1 MFIVLGPAPDAG
13 PGTWC
18 AVPAEADA
26 PAGLPQAPAPVTFP
40 REAVADVVRALP
52 ERLGVEPSG
61 VRWVLASVAE
71 EYPRWLRAGVRVDA
85 VRDLSLGQRILLR
98 AAAAGAVEYRPVV
111 ELPVQEP
118 QGDAPAP
125 APPAVQGT
133 MFDLPTEEA
142 AATPDARALAAEL
155 AAQHCAVTVSAHPAR
170 LRLLLA
176 AESQGAIVAAEMH
189 RAGLP
194 WRADLHDARLTE
206 RLGPRPAE
214 GERPARL
221 EALAEQVAS
230 DLGSPG
236 LNPDSQKDLLRALQ
250 TAGVTVDSTRQ
261 HELQAWAARGGGAQ
275 AEARTARIAALLEYK
290 ALYRLWTANGWH
302 WIDTWVRDGRFHA
315 AYLVGGVVTG
325 RWAAHGGGA
334 MQVPAVVRNA
344 VRADAGHL
352 LTVADASQ
360 VEPRILAAMAQDAAL
375 AAAGSTPDLYREVA
389 EQGRSAGTALDDRS
403 RAKVALLGAMY
414 GATTG
419 DSAALLP
426 HLRRLYPAALALL
439 EQAAAAGEAGRPV
452 ATWLG
457 RFSPAPEPRWLEAV
471 ADRSTR
477 QAESRAGTLR
487 RSAGRFTRN
496 FVVQGT
502 AAEWALCWMGGIRR
516 RLRTA
521 GARTELVFFVHD
533 EVVLHGPADEASAV
547 AGAVRD
553 AAAEAGRLLFGDAP
567 VDFPLTVTQTESY
580 ADAK

>member
-194 WRADLHDARLTE
+194 WRADLHDARLT
-206 RLGPRPAE
+206 
-214 GERPARL
+214 
-221 EALAEQVAS
+221 
-230 DLGSPG
+230 
-236 LNPDSQKDLLRALQ
+236 
-250 TAGVTVDSTRQ
+250 
-261 HELQAWAARGGGAQ
+261 
-275 AEARTARIAALLEYK
+275 
-290 ALYRLWTANGWH
+290 
-302 WIDTWVRDGRFHA
+302 
-315 AYLVGGVVTG
+315 
-325 RWAAHGGGA
+325 
-334 MQVPAVVRNA
+334 
-344 VRADAGHL
+344 
-352 LTVADASQ
+352 
-360 VEPRILAAMAQDAAL
+360 
-375 AAAGSTPDLYREVA
+375 
-389 EQGRSAGTALDDRS
+389 
-403 RAKVALLGAMY
+403 
-414 GATTG
+414 
-419 DSAALLP
+419 
-426 HLRRLYPAALALL
+426 
-439 EQAAAAGEAGRPV
+439 
-452 ATWLG
+452 
-457 RFSPAPEPRWLEAV
+457 
-471 ADRSTR
+471 
-477 QAESRAGTLR
+477 
-487 RSAGRFTRN
+487 
-496 FVVQGT
+496 
-502 AAEWALCWMGGIRR
+502 
-516 RLRTA
+516 
-521 GARTELVFFVHD
+521 
-533 EVVLHGPADEASAV
+533 
-547 AGAVRD
+547 
-553 AAAEAGRLLFGDAP
+553 
-567 VDFPLTVTQTESY
+567 
-580 ADAK
+580 